1 MPTQVN
7 IDHLFLRVLSEVDL
21 FRHLDRSQAAGL
33 LSEATKSVF
42 HTGEV
47 VYYEGEEGESMY
59 VVVQGAFEVTR
70 VSNGEHAVLAHVLPG
85 EHFGEV
91 ALIANQPRS
100 ASVRALQPSVALRF
114 TKTALL
120 ARPDAAAQ
128 VMQNMARMLARRL
141 SSADDEIILHRNRA
155 REAEAARDKM
165 EMQIKR
171 SQPRVRRFG

>member
-1 MPTQVN
+1 M
-7 IDHLFLRVLSEVDL
+7 
-21 FRHLDRSQAAGL
+21 
-33 LSEATKSVF
+33 
-42 HTGEV
+42 
-47 VYYEGEEGESMY
+47 
-59 VVVQGAFEVTR
+59 
-70 VSNGEHAVLAHVLPG
+70 LAHVLPG

-100 ASVRALQPSVALRF
+100 ATVRALQPSVALRF

-165 EMQIKR
+165 EIQIKR